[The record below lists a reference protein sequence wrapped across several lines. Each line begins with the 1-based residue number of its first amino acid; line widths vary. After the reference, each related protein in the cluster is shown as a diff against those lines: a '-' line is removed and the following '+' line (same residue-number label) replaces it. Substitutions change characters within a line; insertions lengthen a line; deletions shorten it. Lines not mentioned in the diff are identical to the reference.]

1 MTSPP
6 PAQSPAHGGAA
17 LAAIGDDATLARR
30 IERFLAA
37 ETGAAVAVSGLRRFP
52 VGFSWLTFGLAV
64 RGLPG
69 PEPERALILRLG
81 SEAGLFAPYSAWPQV
96 WAMQSLQGTGVPVPQ
111 AFWASDDAAI
121 LGAPFMFCEKVAGA
135 AVVPWVS
142 PSAPAL
148 PQAYRIA
155 LGDQFTDALA
165 ALHTLDWPARPIAR
179 LAGAGEPVTAG
190 NAAHR
195 VIAEWGALIERWAMR
210 PYPLAQWGLRWLER
224 NAPVAPRVA
233 VIHGDYRTGNFL
245 EQGGRITAILDWE
258 LVHLGDPHE
267 DLAWV
272 SLPMYMGG
280 SPYLC
285 RLLEPAHFFGR
296 YAERAGITV
305 SMEAVH
311 YYQVF
316 SLLKLAA
323 THMAAARCF
332 EEGRSND
339 MRMPAMGSQVATCL
353 RQMEREIRQG
363 PRPPGGAAAGPR

>member
-1 MTSPP
+1 MSV
-6 PAQSPAHGGAA
+6 AQGNPAA
-17 LAAIGDDATLARR
+17 LAAIGDDVTLARK
-30 IERFLAA
+30 IERYLSAQVRA
-37 ETGAAVAVSGLRRFP
+37 DVRVSGLERFT
-52 VGFSWLTFGLAV
+52 VGFSWLTYGLDV

-69 PEPERALILRLG
+69 DDAPQSLILRLG
-81 SEAGLFAPYSAWPQV
+81 SDAGLFAPYSAWPQV
-96 WAMQSLQGTGVPVPQ
+96 WAMQSLAGSAVPVPH
-111 AFWASDDAAI
+111 AYWASDDSLF
-121 LGAPFMFCEKVAGA
+121 LGAPFMFCQKVAGA
-135 AVVPWVS
+135 PVVPWVS
-142 PSAPAL
+142 PSEPPL
-148 PQAYRIA
+148 PNDLRVR

-165 ALHTLDWPARPIAR
+165 ALHSLDWSGRAIAR
-179 LAGAGEPVTAG
+179 IAPAGEAIDAH
-190 NAAHR
+190 NAARR
-195 VIAEWGALIERWAMR
+195 VVAEWGRLIERWALR
-210 PYPLAQWGLRWLER
+210 PFPLAQWGLRWLER

-233 VIHGDYRTGNFL
+233 VVHGDYRTGNFL
-245 EQGGRITAILDWE
+245 EQGGTLTAILDWE

-272 SLPMYMGG
+272 SMPMYMGG

-285 RLLEPAHFFGR
+285 RLLEPAYFYER
-296 YAERAGITV
+296 YAERSGVAV
-305 SMEAVH
+305 SMESVH

-363 PRPPGGAAAGPR
+363 PQR